1 MTLYEWIKNEID
13 SEGYSSDCR
22 LPDHADLGQDAL
34 DKWVPGAYESLLM
47 RSTYSIRRH
56 AIQNYLLARK
66 VRAQAMRPSDK
77 NQAKE
82 EAALEK
88 TGALAVVDP
97 VISFLHAMHTDKNVL
112 RREGLRLACET
123 RKRELVKVGI
133 ALLGMWG
140 NKDGGEDLEVLLT
153 LARHE
158 EFTFYCAPA
167 VRSLMGAEKVNDHL
181 LPLADKLD
189 GWGKT
194 AILYELN
201 YDPALKDPDTG
212 VQPASDYLLRR
223 GCKNRLGADVNANI
237 CATKGGLMPK
247 LKEISDSEELPDK
260 ELYTGI
266 CEIMWGLT
274 EFGGVYDSINDYKY
288 GHDTRN
294 LFKQLVETRP
304 GLAEL
309 DPRGPEIIERMR

>member
-1 MTLYEWIKNEID
+1 MTLYEWIKTEID
-13 SEGYSSDCR
+13 SEGYASDCR
-22 LPDHADLGQDAL
+22 LPDHADLGPDAANS
-34 DKWVPGAYESLLM
+34 WVPGAYESLLM
-47 RSTYSIRRH
+47 RSTYSIRRY
-56 AIQNYLLARK
+56 AFQNYLLARK
-66 VRAQAMRPSDK
+66 VRRQALKPSEK
-77 NQAKE
+77 NQARE

-97 VISFLHAMHTDKNVL
+97 VISFLHAMHTDKAAL

-123 RKRELVKVGI
+123 RKRELVKVGV

-140 NKDGGEDLEVLLT
+140 DQKEDLQILLT

-167 VRSLMGAEKVNDHL
+167 GRSLMGAEKVNDCL
-181 LPLADKLD
+181 LPLADKID

-201 YDPALKDPDTG
+201 YDPALVDEETG
-212 VQPASDYLLRR
+212 ANPASDYLLRR

-237 CATKGGLMPK
+237 CATKGCLAQK
-247 LKEISDSEELPDK
+247 LKEISESEALPDK
-260 ELYTGI
+260 ELYSGI

-274 EFGGVYDSINDYKY
+274 EFGGVYDSINDYKH
-288 GHDTRN
+288 GHDARN

-304 GLAEL
+304 ELAEL
-309 DPRGPEIIERMR
+309 DSRGADIIERMR